1 MKWYGKYLKGGNK
14 KVRNATKTVI
24 DGHTFDSKLESHM
37 YALLRMHKIKFEMQ
51 KEYLLLESFTYRSE
65 TVRPM
70 IMTIDFYLPE
80 IDTLIETKG
89 FADEKYKVKLKW
101 LKWTLKTAYKIEPDY
116 IEVKNKKE
124 CDSLILKI
132 LSLTK
137 RKI

>member
-1 MKWYGKYLKGGNK
+1 MKSWNSAYLKGGNK
-14 KVRNATKTVI
+14 KVRNAKRTTI
-24 DGHTFDSKLESHM
+24 DGIEFASQLESHM
-37 YALLRMHKIKFEMQ
+37 YALLRMHKVKFEMQ
-51 KEYLLLESFTYRSE
+51 KEYLLLESFTYRSQ

-70 IMTIDFYLPE
+70 IMTIDFYLP
-80 IDTLIETKG
+80 DFDVLLETKG

-132 LSLTK
+132 LLK
-137 RKI
+137 ARK